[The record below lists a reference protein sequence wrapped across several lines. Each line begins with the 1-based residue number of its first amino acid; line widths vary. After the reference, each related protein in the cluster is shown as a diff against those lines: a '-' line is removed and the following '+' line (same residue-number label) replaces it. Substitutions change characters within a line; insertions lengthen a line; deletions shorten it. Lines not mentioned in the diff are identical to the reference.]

1 MATHNYRLYPSLR
14 KRKRRLE
21 ALYGFWISKC
31 QGSSHFMSSV
41 RASIQD
47 QSPPECWKHM
57 ETLRDRPS
65 KLWIVPQVPQV
76 FQNLYL
82 HDFTWNH
89 LLENQP
95 LKFLKHTSSKLFGD
109 VWSSWPQTMEMKDLR
124 RKSKGS
130 WTRMSG
136 MQLALRRLD
145 GLAFPMVL
153 QRMILGLA
161 ENRFW
166 KARPASQ
173 APIVRSWK

>member
-1 MATHNYRLYPSLR
+1 
-14 KRKRRLE
+14 
-21 ALYGFWISKC
+21 
-31 QGSSHFMSSV
+31 MSSV

-47 QSPPECWKHM
+47 QSPPECWK
-57 ETLRDRPS
+57 TYGNITWPPVKTVNCTTGPTGLSKPLPS
-65 KLWIVPQVPQV
+65 WLYMKSSFGKSKINLWSTHL
-76 FQNLYL
+76 QN
-82 HDFTWNH
+82 FF
-89 LLENQP
+89 
-95 LKFLKHTSSKLFGD
+95 KI

-173 APIVRSWK
+173 APIVTAWK